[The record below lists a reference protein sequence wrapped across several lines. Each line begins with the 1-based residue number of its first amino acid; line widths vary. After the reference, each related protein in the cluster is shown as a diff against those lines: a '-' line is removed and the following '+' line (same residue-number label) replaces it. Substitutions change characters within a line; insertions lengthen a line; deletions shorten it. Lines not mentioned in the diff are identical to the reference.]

1 MPGIAVYLGQEHTDW
16 SVQVVLCK
24 CVMACNKNN
33 KNVSNKNPLRAPTS
47 QSGDSIPFH
56 IHTCIPAYLR
66 DVQYADDIHEGYAR
80 KLLVRLCRMSM
91 NKEGHN
97 TEKRMGQE

>member
-1 MPGIAVYLGQEHTDW
+1 
-16 SVQVVLCK
+16 
-24 CVMACNKNN
+24 MACNKKN
-33 KNVSNKNPLRAPTS
+33 KNDSNKNPLRPLTS
-47 QSGDSIPFH
+47 HSDISIPFH